1 MGAASSQAPAWL
13 VYDGA
18 PPEPDGGATVP
29 GSDGGPQSGGGA
41 LPGGGVL
48 PSGGTLPAGGVLP
61 GGGALPGGVLMS
73 GTRARTRAGLHEALA
88 GALALPGWY
97 GRNWD
102 ALADA
107 LADRL
112 DAGPLTVVVAD
123 AADLLADEPP
133 AHLGTLLDVLGAV
146 AAGGHETLRVVL
158 RDAPDRLR
166 ALRDR
171 VAAVLGRGVGTPPSA
186 G

>member
-1 MGAASSQAPAWL
+1 MGAASAQAPAWL
-13 VYDGA
+13 VYDGTS
-18 PPEPDGGATVP
+18 PEPAGAATVP
-29 GSDGGPQSGGGA
+29 GPVGEP
-41 LPGGGVL
+41 LPGGGPL
-48 PSGGTLPAGGVLP
+48 PDGV
-61 GGGALPGGVLMS
+61 AVS
-73 GTRARTRAGLHEALA
+73 GTASRTRAGLHETLA

-112 DAGPLTVVVAD
+112 DAGPLTVVVGD
-123 AADLLADEPP
+123 AVDLLADEPP
-133 AHLGTLLDVLGAV
+133 AQLGTLLDVLGAV

-158 RDAPDRLR
+158 RDHPDRLR

-171 VAAVLGRGVGTPPSA
+171 VDAVLSGRVGTPPPA

>member
-1 MGAASSQAPAWL
+1 MGAASPQAPAWL

-29 GSDGGPQSGGGA
+29 GSDGGPQSGGR
-41 LPGGGVL
+41 VL
-48 PSGGTLPAGGVLP
+48 S

-88 GALALPGWY
+88 GALELPGWY

-133 AHLGTLLDVLGAV
+133 AQLGTLLDVLGAV

-158 RDAPDRLR
+158 RDHPDRLS

-171 VAAVLGRGVGTPPSA
+171 VAAVLGRRVGTPPSA

>member
-13 VYDGA
+13 VYDA
-18 PPEPDGGATVP
+18 EPAGGVAVP
-29 GSDGGPQSGGGA
+29 GSGGGPQSGGG
-41 LPGGGVL
+41 LQ
-48 PSGGTLPAGGVLP
+48 S
-61 GGGALPGGVLMS
+61 GGGALAGGGGLPGGVLIS
-73 GTRARTRAGLHEALA
+73 GSQARTRAGLHEALA
-88 GALALPGWY
+88 GVLALPGWY

-102 ALADA
+102 ALADV

-133 AHLGTLLDVLGAV
+133 AQLGTLLDVLGAI

-158 RDAPDRLR
+158 RDQPDRLST
-166 ALRDR
+166 LRDR
-171 VAAVLGRGVGTPPSA
+171 VAALLGGRVGGPPSI

>member
-1 MGAASSQAPAWL
+1 MGAASPHAPAWL

-18 PPEPDGGATVP
+18 SPEPDGGAAVP
-29 GSDGGPQSGGGA
+29 GSGGDPQS
-41 LPGGGVL
+41 
-48 PSGGTLPAGGVLP
+48 

-73 GTRARTRAGLHEALA
+73 GEQARTRAGLHEALA

-112 DAGPLTVVVAD
+112 DAGPLTVVVSD

-158 RDAPDRLR
+158 RDDTERLSALR
-166 ALRDR
+166 AR
-171 VAAVLGRGVGTPPSA
+171 VAAVLGGRVGGPPA
-186 G
+186 TG

>member
-1 MGAASSQAPAWL
+1 MGAASPQAPAWL

-18 PPEPDGGATVP
+18 PPEPAGGATVPGSDGGATVP
-29 GSDGGPQSGGGA
+29 GSDGGPQSGC
-41 LPGGGVL
+41 GV
-48 PSGGTLPAGGVLP
+48 
-61 GGGALPGGVLMS
+61 LPGGVLMS

-88 GALALPGWY
+88 EALELPGWY

-112 DAGPLTVVVAD
+112 DDGPLTLVVTD

-133 AHLGTLLDVLGAV
+133 AQLGTLLDVLGAV

-158 RDAPDRLR
+158 HDHPDRLP
-166 ALRDR
+166 ALRAC
-171 VAAVLGRGVGTPPSA
+171 VAAALNGHVGTPPPTA
-186 G
+186 

>member
-1 MGAASSQAPAWL
+1 MGAASAQPPAWL
-13 VYDGA
+13 VYDGT
-18 PPEPDGGATVP
+18 PPEPEGGATVS
-29 GSDGGPQSGGGA
+29 GSGGD
-41 LPGGGVL
+41 PW
-48 PSGGTLPAGGVLP
+48 S
-61 GGGALPGGVLMS
+61 GGGALPGGVLIS
-73 GTRARTRAGLHEALA
+73 GAQARTRATLHETLA
-88 GALALPGWY
+88 GALELPGWY

-112 DAGPLTVVVAD
+112 DAGPLTVVVTD

-133 AHLGTLLDVLGAV
+133 AQLGTLLDVLGAA

-158 RDAPDRLR
+158 RDHPDRLP
-166 ALRDR
+166 ALRAR
-171 VAAVLGRGVGTPPSA
+171 VAAVLGRRVGTPPSA

>member
-1 MGAASSQAPAWL
+1 MGAASPQAPAWL
-13 VYDGA
+13 VYDGL
-18 PPEPDGGATVP
+18 PPEPDGGAVVP
-29 GSDGGPQSGGGA
+29 GSDGGPQPGGGA
-41 LPGGGVL
+41 L
-48 PSGGTLPAGGVLP
+48 A
-61 GGGALPGGVLMS
+61 GGGALPGGVLIH
-73 GTRARTRAGLHEALA
+73 GTQARARAGLHETLA
-88 GALALPGWY
+88 GALELPGWY

-112 DAGPLTVVVAD
+112 DAGPLTVVVTD

-133 AHLGTLLDVLGAV
+133 AQLGTLLDVLGAV

-158 RDAPDRLR
+158 RDHPDRLP

-171 VAAVLGRGVGTPPSA
+171 VAAVLGRRVGTPPSA

>member
-1 MGAASSQAPAWL
+1 MGAASPQAPAWL

-18 PPEPDGGATVP
+18 PPEPDGGGTVP
-29 GSDGGPQSGGGA
+29 GSDGGPQSGCGA
-41 LPGGGVL
+41 LPGGGAL
-48 PSGGTLPAGGVLP
+48 S

-88 GALALPGWY
+88 GALELPDWY

-123 AADLLADEPP
+123 AADLLADEPS
-133 AHLGTLLDVLGAV
+133 AQLGTLLDVLGAV

-158 RDAPDRLR
+158 RDHPDRLS
-166 ALRDR
+166 ALCDR
-171 VAAVLGRGVGTPPSA
+171 VAAVLGRRVGTPPSA

>member
-13 VYDGA
+13 AYDGT
-18 PPEPDGGATVP
+18 PSEPDGGATVP
-29 GSDGGPQSGGGA
+29 GSDGGPQSGGAA

-48 PSGGTLPAGGVLP
+48 P
-61 GGGALPGGVLMS
+61 GGVLMS
-73 GTRARTRAGLHEALA
+73 GAQARTRATLHETLA
-88 GALALPGWY
+88 GALELPGWY

-107 LADRL
+107 LADHL
-112 DAGPLTVVVAD
+112 DAGPLTVVVTD

-133 AHLGTLLDVLGAV
+133 AQLGTLLDVLGAA

-158 RDAPDRLR
+158 RDHPDRLP

-171 VAAVLGRGVGTPPSA
+171 VAAVLGGHVGAPPPA
-186 G
+186 D

>member
-1 MGAASSQAPAWL
+1 MGAASPQAPAWL

-29 GSDGGPQSGGGA
+29 GSDGGPQ
-41 LPGGGVL
+41 
-48 PSGGTLPAGGVLP
+48 P
-61 GGGALPGGVLMS
+61 GGGALPGGVLIH
-73 GTRARTRAGLHEALA
+73 GTQARTRAGLHEALA
-88 GALALPGWY
+88 GVLALPGWY

-112 DAGPLTVVVAD
+112 DAGPLTVVVTD

-133 AHLGTLLDVLGAV
+133 AQLGTLLDVLGAV

-158 RDAPDRLR
+158 RDHPDRLA

-171 VAAVLGRGVGTPPSA
+171 VAAVLSGRVDGRVGGPPSA